1 MKEERKSKYLRL
13 NYLLAKDRKGAFVA
27 FFDTPHEVR
36 IGVSDTTFLSMRE
49 DGISLSPGLGG
60 SINQQTMPGGN
71 KYAGMISETPFP
83 LSMLPSTMATPVPS
97 HIFKPPFQEI
107 IKDLKNVNTL
117 LSAFVG
123 L

>member
-1 MKEERKSKYLRL
+1 MNRKSKYLRL
-13 NYLLAKDRKGAFVA
+13 NYLKSPERKGAFVA
-27 FFDTPHEVR
+27 LFDTPNEVR
-36 IGVSDTTFLSMRE
+36 IGVSDLTFLSMRE
-49 DGISLSPGLGG
+49 DGLTLSPGLGG
-60 SINQQTMPGGN
+60 SLNLQTLPGGN

-83 LSMLPSTMATPVPS
+83 LSMLPSTMATPIPS

-107 IKDLKNVNTL
+107 LKDLKEMNTV